1 MELLEL
7 DNFLDNF
14 SDDRLVYDNH
24 QGKILLDN
32 QVYNVDA
39 DIDVRFIEIVNHIFV
54 GSFDEITEY
63 SYEVKS
69 VNVIINEVFDDEDNE
84 ITLTNKQYCIL
95 EQLII
100 EEVENV
106 YQ

>member
-24 QGKILLDN
+24 QGKILVGND
-32 QVYNVDA
+32 VYNVDA
-39 DIDVRFIEIVNHIFV
+39 DIDVRFVEVVNHLMV

-63 SYEVKS
+63 TYEVKQ
-69 VNVIINEVFDDEDNE
+69 VHIIINEVFDDNDNE